1 MLYTTLIDI
10 PNPSRQPMEYL
21 VNEMAKRLLREKDQA
36 LVALIC
42 GAHAEGRVP
51 RYIWHHPHKPELE
64 LHSGDTMPTDG
75 PWVVYTITPEAVAYA
90 IGKPQ
95 E

>member
-1 MLYTTLIDI
+1 MDLII
-10 PNPSRQPMEYL
+10 A
-21 VNEMAKRLLREKDQA
+21 EMAKRLLREKEQA

-42 GAHAEGRVP
+42 DAHARGRVP
-51 RYIWHHPHKPELE
+51 RHIWHHPHNPELQ

-75 PWVVYTITPEAVAYA
+75 PWVVYTITPEAVAFA
-90 IGKPQ
+90 LGKSK